1 MQTLPSWSPLWP
13 LGSTPH
19 PLCTTL
25 APRWVFTGPNS
36 RFTAEHTALPLKLPK
51 AQQSAPLPCPSL
63 LPPTG
68 ACQGL
73 PCSPPTSV
81 FLCGFSTIII
91 SHKPLSLFKT
101 VLRYGWFTVLR
112 SFLCPAELL
121 SHAYMHPS
129 SVLFHCGLSQD
140 VEYGSLCCT
149 PGPCCLS
156 SCRWVCICSSQTHS
170 PRLPPAPAP
179 PWQTQICSLGLWVCS
194 VL

>member
-1 MQTLPSWSPLWP
+1 MFPSSRVKHGGWICSLKCVWGPFFMQTLPSWSPLWP

-91 SHKPLSLFKT
+91 IMSFFNALVAQDVFSSQRSLWQGERRTYFGSLQPT
-101 VLRYGWFTVLR
+101 
-112 SFLCPAELL
+112 P
-121 SHAYMHPS
+121 
-129 SVLFHCGLSQD
+129 SVLLKLMPSVAENSTWLQ
-140 VEYGSLCCT
+140 
-149 PGPCCLS
+149 
-156 SCRWVCICSSQTHS
+156 WQ
-170 PRLPPAPAP
+170 LP
-179 PWQTQICSLGLWVCS
+179 CSLRH
-194 VL
+194 